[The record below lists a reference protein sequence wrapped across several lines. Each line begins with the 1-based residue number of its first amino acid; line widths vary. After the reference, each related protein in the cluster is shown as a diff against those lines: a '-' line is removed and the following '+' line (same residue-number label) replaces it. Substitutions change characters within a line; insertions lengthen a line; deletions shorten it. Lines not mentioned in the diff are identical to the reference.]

1 MMPPTPSPPLS
12 PIHLWLGYNVPM
24 IGSLRGNAEK
34 QVDGTVILEV
44 NGVGYAVVVSVEDY
58 GRLYDNKQAKL
69 YIHEHI
75 REQAHDLFGFSD
87 LNTKKLFEQLLGV
100 KNVGPKVAMAVL
112 DIGNAAAVRGAIAGG
127 DVKML
132 QSAKGVGK
140 RAAEQIIVEL
150 RDKVGLA
157 SSMEAEQLITRSGVN
172 VHDEALQALISLGYS
187 ELDAVTALQEI
198 DPSLSTEERIK
209 LALRG

>member
-1 MMPPTPSPPLS
+1 
-12 PIHLWLGYNVPM
+12 M

-44 NGVGYAVVVSVEDY
+44 NGVGYAVVVSIEDY
-58 GRLYDNKQAKL
+58 GRLYDNKEAKL

>member
-1 MMPPTPSPPLS
+1 
-12 PIHLWLGYNVPM
+12 M

-44 NGVGYAVVVSVEDY
+44 NGVGYAVVVSVDDY
-58 GRLYDNKQAKL
+58 GKLYDNKEAKL

>member
-1 MMPPTPSPPLS
+1 
-12 PIHLWLGYNVPM
+12 M